1 MDIQIKK
8 IFVKSYLIVFIAL
21 AFLLTFGG
29 NVHARFMKK
38 LTVEPFSDP
47 ANWGKSFKP
56 GIFFSSM
63 LEDNLAGLGIF
74 QMVQLKKIE
83 PNIVKKLKN
92 NKEQKPGDSN
102 KENEKEETKKDI
114 QAKMISLTSSK
125 SMPLSQYK
133 IRGDILIFD
142 PDTNPLKKSH
152 TAKEAKFHQ
161 ERAFIQANI
170 ELVNLHT
177 GRLLAKKIFT
187 ASSGTGRKIFNL
199 NLTED
204 TDYRSDKFK
213 SHSIGRALWQLND
226 QVQMFIYKTLNAVPL
241 EGDLILVDH
250 KNNSAIINLGKANGV
265 KVRDVFTVFSV
276 EPSFNDPVVKVDL
289 GDRYSRKGIIKVS
302 EVQGRFS
309 KAQILA
315 GVDFV
320 PGDLV
325 VPKNSNPKNS
335 NPKKLLEPK
344 IPWTKRYP
352 HKDKKEN
359 LLQGDVIWGD
369 YKGLPSLSY

>member
-1 MDIQIKK
+1 MDTLIKK
-8 IFVKSYLIVFIAL
+8 IFIKSYLIVFVAF
-21 AFLLTFGG
+21 AFLLTFGE
-29 NVHARFMKK
+29 NVDARFMKK

-47 ANWGKSFKP
+47 VIWKKPFKP
-56 GIFFSSM
+56 GLLYSSM
-63 LEDNLAGLGIF
+63 LEDSLADSGIF
-74 QMVQLKKIE
+74 QMVELKKIE
-83 PNIVKKLKN
+83 SNIIKKLKN
-92 NKEQKPGDSN
+92 NKEQKPEDFN
-102 KENEKEETKKDI
+102 KENENKKTEKDI

-125 SMPLSQYK
+125 STPLSQYK
-133 IRGDILIFD
+133 IRGDILIFN
-142 PDTNPLKKSH
+142 PDTNPLKKGH
-152 TAKEAKFHQ
+152 TAKEAKFYR
-161 ERAFIQANI
+161 ERAFIRANI

-250 KNNSAIINLGKANGV
+250 KNNSVIINLGKANGV

-289 GDRYSRKGIIKVS
+289 GDRYSRKGIIKIS

-309 KAQILA
+309 KAQILV

-325 VPKNSNPKNS
+325 VPKNSNL
-335 NPKKLLEPK
+335 KKLLEPSK
-344 IPWTKRYP
+344 IVPWSKRYS

-359 LLQGDVIWGD
+359 FLQGDVIWGA

>member
-1 MDIQIKK
+1 MDTLIKK
-8 IFVKSYLIVFIAL
+8 IFVKSYLIVFVAF
-21 AFLLTFGG
+21 AFLLTFGE
-29 NVHARFMKK
+29 NVDARFMKK

-63 LEDNLAGLGIF
+63 LEDSLAGLGIF
-74 QMVQLKKIE
+74 QIVQLKKIE
-83 PNIVKKLKN
+83 PNIVKIFKKG
-92 NKEQKPGDSN
+92 KEQKPEDSN
-102 KENEKEETKKDI
+102 KEKKNKKTKKDFL
-114 QAKMISLTSSK
+114 AEATRLTSLK

-142 PDTNPLKKSH
+142 PGTNPLKKGH
-152 TAKEAKFHQ
+152 TAEEAKFHRK
-161 ERAFIQANI
+161 RAFIQANI

-177 GRLLAKKIFT
+177 GRLLVKKIFT
-187 ASSGTGRKIFNL
+187 ASSGTGRKTLNL

-241 EGDLILVDH
+241 EGDLIWVDH
-250 KNNSAIINLGKANGV
+250 KNNSAIINLGKANGI

-276 EPSFNDPVVKVDL
+276 EPSFKDPVDKVDL
-289 GDRYSRKGIIKVS
+289 GERYTRKGIIKIS

-309 KAQILA
+309 KAQILV

-325 VPKNSNPKNS
+325 VPKNSTS
-335 NPKKLLEPK
+335 KKLLEPSK
-344 IPWTKRYP
+344 IVPWSKRYS

-359 LLQGDVIWGD
+359 LLQGDVIFGD

>member
-1 MDIQIKK
+1 MDTLIKK
-8 IFVKSYLIVFIAL
+8 IFVKSYLIVFVAF
-21 AFLLTFGG
+21 AFLLTFGE
-29 NVHARFMKK
+29 NVDARFMKK

-47 ANWGKSFKP
+47 VNWKKPFKP
-56 GIFFSSM
+56 GLLYSSM
-63 LEDNLAGLGIF
+63 LEDSLADSGIF
-74 QMVQLKKIE
+74 QIVQLKKIE
-83 PNIVKKLKN
+83 PNIVKIFKN
-92 NKEQKPGDSN
+92 DKKQKPEDSN

-142 PDTNPLKKSH
+142 PDTNPLKKGH
-152 TAKEAKFHQ
+152 TAKEAKFHR
-161 ERAFIQANI
+161 ERALIQANI

-177 GRLLAKKIFT
+177 GRLLVKKIFT
-187 ASSGTGRKIFNL
+187 TSSDTGRKIFNL

-213 SHSIGRALWQLND
+213 SHSIGKALWQLND
-226 QVQMFIYKTLNAVPL
+226 QVQMFIYKTLNGVPL
-241 EGDLILVDH
+241 EGDLIWVDH
-250 KNNSAIINLGKANGV
+250 KNNSAIINLGKANGI

-276 EPSFNDPVVKVDL
+276 EPSFNDPVDKVDL
-289 GDRYSRKGIIKVS
+289 GERYTRKGIIKIS

-325 VPKNSNPKNS
+325 VPKNST
-335 NPKKLLEPK
+335 PKKLLEPSK
-344 IPWTKRYP
+344 IIPWTKRYS

-359 LLQGDVIWGD
+359 LLQGDVIWGA